1 MIFQIFTLFFFCYF
15 CKMKSNSSLFNMM
28 INSQD
33 WFAEFT
39 LYKFQKY
46 GFILFYF
53 FHSHPVLS
61 VFAFLFFHF
70 SSYCLWFAWIFIFL
84 INNKLKKSPLYLKT
98 KKKSQQVVIFY
109 SHFQKSFN
117 EGDWFHWCEIT
128 AYCFVGT
135 NKTSHFRRFK
145 NKKFFGKD

>member
-1 MIFQIFTLFFFCYF
+1 MIFQIFTHFFFCYF

-28 INSQD
+28 INRQD

-46 GFILFYF
+46 RFILFYF
-53 FHSHPVLS
+53 FHSHTVLS

-98 KKKSQQVVIFY
+98 KKSTSCNFLFSFSKVIQRGWLV
-109 SHFQKSFN
+109 SLMWN
-117 EGDWFHWCEIT
+117 
-128 AYCFVGT
+128 YCLLFCW
-135 NKTSHFRRFK
+135 H
-145 NKKFFGKD
+145 